1 MTWLYILEEKGLLK
15 QPWAQCNLL
24 EKLSY
29 LIFHLHS
36 WKQITLALK
45 SDSCS
50 AQIRFFHGKW
60 GELNKSNLLLSLVP
74 LTSPLLW
81 EWTQP
86 FPGQQ
91 THLMLSAWPPP
102 EQRDYFGKL
111 ERCNE
116 SSILAEK
123 VLMTKC
129 PGNLC
134 FAKSHIWLW
143 KRVKIHNN
151 LFWLPLPKKK
161 RL

>member
-15 QPWAQCNLL
+15 QSWAQWDLL

-29 LIFHLHS
+29 LIFHLHP
-36 WKQITLALK
+36 WKCITLALNIRLV
-45 SDSCS
+45 CS

-60 GELNKSNLLLSLVP
+60 AELNKSNLLLSLIP
-74 LTSPLLW
+74 LTSPLVW

-102 EQRDYFGKL
+102 EQRDCFGKL

-129 PGNLC
+129 PGNLY
-134 FAKSHIWLW
+134 FAQRHIWLW
-143 KRVKIHNN
+143 KSGKIHNY
-151 LFWLPLPKKK
+151 LFFFFKA
-161 RL
+161 